1 MLVLCAGALGFAAGF
16 AAGALGFG
24 ADGVFFWPTAMTGTA
39 IKRTAKVNFRRI
51 FSFFM
56 QFMVDSYLEIS
67 FDIKTGKL

>member
-1 MLVLCAGALGFAAGF
+1 VLGFAAGF

-24 ADGVFFWPTAMTGTA
+24 AGGVFFCPAAMAGTA

-56 QFMVDSYLEIS
+56 
-67 FDIKTGKL
+67 